1 MGYFIRLLTPSTH
14 VPSLGQLQDD
24 LDELGFDGVTFA
36 VEDSDAD
43 DTKVAW
49 RFLRV
54 FDEDGYPVCDISR
67 DVLGEGDMVQEEL
80 ADFRAELKDALPK
93 NAARWAREQL
103 EQVKSIYAV
112 QILATDSDDDESED
126 SLPSVLLALLQGYLG
141 GMIQGDGEGFS
152 NDDGALVV
160 WQFSD
165 DAQGEWLAAVMDGQG
180 SWTPFMMDIGEPA
193 HRAAFQEGRVPVG
206 ATLVSEDEDDDD

>member
-180 SWTPFMMDIGEPA
+180 GWTPFMMDIGEPA
-193 HRAAFQEGRVPVG
+193 HRAAFREGRVPAG

>member
-152 NDDGALVV
+152 SDDGALVV